1 MTAPHLAVFRS
12 IELRVRRYLA
22 GQASGDQPGL
32 RLGPGSEAEEV
43 VRYRPGEDD
52 VRRIDWNV
60 TARSQEPH
68 VWRSRAEHE
77 LDTWILIDDTPSMH
91 FGTAAAEKRDV
102 ALQTASAVAL
112 MTDRP
117 GNRVGV
123 ARLADDGV
131 AWISGLPPRVCAV
144 QLLRGAPE
152 PPATGTG
159 TGPTLAE
166 GIAAVDRR
174 HRRPGLRVVV
184 SDFVE
189 PDGAIERPFPWEA
202 ALRRM
207 AARHE
212 VLVVEVVDPREL
224 TLVDVGPVVMVD
236 PETGHRCEV
245 WTSLA
250 SVRDSYARGAAR
262 HREQVAEA
270 VRAAGAAHLVLRTDQ
285 DWLRELAGHV
295 VANRRHGIRR
305 PTSRSTSRP
314 TSTHVDPRST
324 S

>member
-1 MTAPHLAVFRS
+1 MTPPHLAVFRS

-22 GQASGDQPGL
+22 GQASGDQLGL

-102 ALQTASAVAL
+102 AYQTASAVAL

-123 ARLADDGV
+123 ATLTDEGV

-144 QLLRGAPE
+144 QLLRGTGQ
-152 PPATGTG
+152 PPASGTG
-159 TGPTLAE
+159 NGPSLAE

-174 HRRPGLRVVV
+174 HRRPGLRVLV

-202 ALRRM
+202 PLRRT
-207 AARHE
+207 ARRHE

-224 TLVDVGPVVMVD
+224 SLVDVGPVVMVD

-245 WTSLA
+245 WTSLPA
-250 SVRDSYARGAAR
+250 VRESYARGAAR

-295 VANRRHGIRR
+295 VAGRRRGRR
-305 PTSRSTSRP
+305 PTSPRTP
-314 TSTHVDPRST
+314 THADPRST

>member
-1 MTAPHLAVFRS
+1 MTASHLAMFRS
-12 IELRVRRYLA
+12 LELRVRRYLA
-22 GQASGDQPGL
+22 GQASGDHLGV

-77 LDTWILIDDTPSMH
+77 LDTWILLDDTPSMH
-91 FGTAAAEKRDV
+91 FGTADAEKRDV

-112 MTDRP
+112 LTDRP

-123 ARLADDGV
+123 ARLSHDGM

-144 QLLRGAPE
+144 QLLRDSTE
-152 PPATGTG
+152 TPASGQ
-159 TGPTLAE
+159 GPGLALAD
-166 GIAAVDRR
+166 GIAHLDRR

-189 PDGAIERPFPWEA
+189 PDGAVERPFAWEGP
-202 ALRRM
+202 LRRL
-207 AARHE
+207 ARRHE
-212 VLVVEVVDPREL
+212 VVVVEVVDPREL
-224 TLVDVGPVVMVD
+224 SLVDVGPVVLVD

-250 SVRDSYARGAAR
+250 SVRDAYASAAAR
-262 HREQVAEA
+262 HRDQVAQA
-270 VRAAGAAHLVLRTDQ
+270 VAAAGAAHLVLRTDH
-285 DWLRELAGHV
+285 DWLRALAGHV
-295 VANRRHGIRR
+295 VARRRRGIRR
-305 PTSRSTSRP
+305 PAPST
-314 TSTHVDPRST
+314 PRST

>member
-1 MTAPHLAVFRS
+1 MTAPHLAMFRS
-12 IELRVRRYLA
+12 IELRVHRYLS
-22 GQASGDQPGL
+22 GQASGDQLGV

-77 LDTWILIDDTPSMH
+77 LDTWIVVDDTPSMH

-102 ALQTASAVAL
+102 ALQAASAVAL

-123 ARLADDGV
+123 ARLTDDKM
-131 AWISGLPPRVCAV
+131 AWISGLPPRVCAA
-144 QLLRGAPE
+144 QLLRGATE
-152 PPATGTG
+152 PPALGTG
-159 TGPTLAE
+159 TGPSLAD
-166 GIAAVDRR
+166 GIEQVDRR

-202 ALRRM
+202 SLRRL
-207 AARHE
+207 ARRHE

-250 SVRDSYARGAAR
+250 SVRDSYARGAAH

-270 VRAAGAAHLVLRTDQ
+270 VRAAGVAHLVLRTDQ
-285 DWLRELAGHV
+285 DWLRQLAGHV
-295 VANRRHGIRR
+295 LATRRRRIRGPVS
-305 PTSRSTSRP
+305 PTAP
-314 TSTHVDPRST
+314 TPSNPRSP

>member
-1 MTAPHLAVFRS
+1 
-12 IELRVRRYLA
+12 
-22 GQASGDQPGL
+22 
-32 RLGPGSEAEEV
+32 
-43 VRYRPGEDD
+43 
-52 VRRIDWNV
+52 
-60 TARSQEPH
+60 
-68 VWRSRAEHE
+68 
-77 LDTWILIDDTPSMH
+77 MH

-123 ARLADDGV
+123 ARLADDKV
-131 AWISGLPPRVCAV
+131 AWTSGLPPRVCAA
-144 QLLRGAPE
+144 QLLRGAE
-152 PPATGTG
+152 DPPAVGTRAG
-159 TGPTLAE
+159 LSLAD
-166 GIAAVDRR
+166 GIAQVDRR

-202 ALRRM
+202 SLRRL
-207 AARHE
+207 ARRHE

-262 HREQVAEA
+262 HREQVAQA

-285 DWLRELAGHV
+285 DWLRQLASHV
-295 VANRRHGIRR
+295 RA
-305 PTSRSTSRP
+305 TSRRGTRRAASQRTP
-314 TSTHVDPRST
+314 THADPRST

>member
-1 MTAPHLAVFRS
+1 VTAPHLAVFRS

-22 GQASGDQPGL
+22 GQASGDQLGL

-77 LDTWILIDDTPSMH
+77 LDTWILIDDSPSMH
-91 FGTAAAEKRDV
+91 FGTAAAQKRDV

-123 ARLADDGV
+123 ARLAEDGV

-144 QLLRGAPE
+144 QLLRGAAE
-152 PPATGTG
+152 PPASGTG
-159 TGPTLAE
+159 AGPSLAE
-166 GIAAVDRR
+166 GMVQLDRR

-189 PDGAIERPFPWEA
+189 PDGALERPFPWEEP
-202 ALRRM
+202 LRRT
-207 AARHE
+207 ARRHE
-212 VLVVEVVDPREL
+212 VFVVEVVDPREL
-224 TLVDVGPVVMVD
+224 SLVDVGPVVMVD

-250 SVRDSYARGAAR
+250 SVREAYARGAAR

-270 VRAAGAAHLVLRTDQ
+270 IRAAGAAHLVLRTDQ

-295 VANRRHGIRR
+295 VARRRR
-305 PTSRSTSRP
+305 GSTS
-314 TSTHVDPRST
+314 
-324 S
+324 